1 MGFLLVLLIGFGA
14 GSQILFGSTK
24 ALRITG
30 ICLIIYGV
38 LGATA
43 LLSTVPE
50 KAESSLFEV
59 SSEIKDIR
67 SKVSIA
73 EAHIDGI
80 EQTLET
86 GRETPYDE
94 LRGMVEARK
103 REGERTEEFAKL
115 WDSSVPY
122 IGHDFL
128 DDQFGLSLL
137 EIIMGFICLR
147 LAGLVSQQAKKTA

>member
-14 GSQILFGSTK
+14 GSQILFGQTK

-30 ICLIIYGV
+30 ICFIIYGV
-38 LGATA
+38 IGAIA

-50 KAESSLFEV
+50 RAESSLLEA
-59 SSEIKDIR
+59 SSEIQDIR
-67 SKVSIA
+67 NKVSIA

-86 GRETPYDE
+86 GRETSYDE
-94 LRGMVEARK
+94 LRGMVDARK
-103 REGERTEEFAKL
+103 KEAERTEEFAKL

-128 DDQFGLSLL
+128 DNQFGLSLL
-137 EIIMGFICLR
+137 EIILGFICLR
-147 LAGLVSQQAKKTA
+147 LAGLVAQQSKKIA